1 MRWLDGGQRAM
12 MTALDH
18 GPAHLP
24 QDLFSGP
31 AERVL
36 AGMKVH
42 ANTIS
47 HARLV
52 ALEETF
58 PRTRATIG
66 HDRFNQLSRLFLLQ
80 PGVTRQALASIGD
93 GFDAFLRNQAAGEGE
108 ADLARFEW
116 AWLQAYH
123 SADAQPL
130 ALGEL
135 AGLAPEVLLDM
146 ELLRHPA
153 AFAGRF
159 APLVHAAI
167 GAEVDGLAQA
177 EAVLITRPASEVL
190 IFPAS
195 AAMAEML
202 IMAENPRMIGNLL
215 APDGEEHSD
224 TAAAMPA
231 LVALIEAGAL
241 IRADAQV

>member
-12 MTALDH
+12 MAALDH
-18 GPAHLP
+18 GPAHLHE
-24 QDLFSGP
+24 DLFSGS

-36 AGMKVH
+36 AAMKVH

-58 PRTRATIG
+58 PRTRETLG
-66 HDRFNQLSRLFLLQ
+66 HDHFNQLSRLFLYQ
-80 PGVTRQALASIGD
+80 PGVAGQALAVIGD
-93 GFDAFLRNQAAGEGE
+93 GFDAFLRNQGAGEGA

-116 AWLQAYH
+116 VWLQAYH

-135 AGLAPEVLLDM
+135 AGLAPEALLAI

-153 AFAGRF
+153 AFAGRY
-159 APLVHAAI
+159 APLVHEVI
-167 GAEVDGLAQA
+167 GAEVDGLAEA
-177 EAVLITRPASEVL
+177 DAVLITRPASDVL

-202 IMAENPRMIGNLL
+202 ATAQKSCTIGNLL
-215 APDGEEHSD
+215 VPDGEEHSD
-224 TAAAMPA
+224 AAAAMPA

-241 IRADAQV
+241 IRAETQV